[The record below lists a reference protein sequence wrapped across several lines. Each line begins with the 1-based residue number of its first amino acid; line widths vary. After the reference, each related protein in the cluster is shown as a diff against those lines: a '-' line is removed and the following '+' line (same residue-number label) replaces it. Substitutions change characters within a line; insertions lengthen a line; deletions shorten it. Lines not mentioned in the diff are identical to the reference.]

1 MMPEFTS
8 VFADASQL
16 PVQDRLQLIQALEDT
31 LPEDANWELSP
42 EWMAEIKRRT
52 AEYRSGQVQT
62 IPWEEIRD
70 AALKRAGVD
79 PDARR

>member
-1 MMPEFTS
+1 MPEFAS
-8 VFADASQL
+8 VLADASQL

-31 LPEDANWELSP
+31 LPDDANWELSP

-52 AEYRSGQVQT
+52 AEYDAGQAKL

-70 AALKRAGVD
+70 AAL
-79 PDARR
+79 RRVGEKNTNR

>member
-1 MMPEFTS
+1 MPEFAS

-16 PVQDRLQLIQALEDT
+16 PVQDRLQLILALEDT
-31 LPEDANWELSP
+31 LPDDANWELSP
-42 EWMAEIKRRT
+42 EWMTEIKRRT
-52 AEYRSGQVQT
+52 AEYKSGKAQL

-70 AALKRAGVD
+70 AALRRAGVD